1 MDTSKW
7 KSVLVQKPIYD
18 EIVTIAR
25 IEGRTISGQLRLV
38 FESWKKANL
47 SRIKKVG
54 SINQTHSVWKSTCV
68 CIWKKKRLEE
78 PSMPNPLYCVV
89 SLAINR

>member
-47 SRIKKVG
+47 S
-54 SINQTHSVWKSTCV
+54 STDQAF
-68 CIWKKKRLEE
+68 LAEE
-78 PSMPNPLYCVV
+78 VE
-89 SLAINR
+89 AFQRDQEAEIA